1 MALTTKNLAVRSNI
15 RTAGGYVM
23 GFPASTLTGFATVLI
38 YELLIASDVEMIMI
52 RPSAFAVAA

>member
-1 MALTTKNLAVRSNI
+1 
-15 RTAGGYVM
+15 M